1 MEFGTVSD
9 VQVPLLLAGEGIRNS
24 ESRGRDDLPYI
35 VSDEEWDPTH
45 CKSDAVLAHD
55 CSNNTSH
62 LLVLTSNRD
71 MTYIINRREW
81 VGPGFAPWAVSEMVE
96 FEQPTTR

>member
-1 MEFGTVSD
+1 MELGTVSD
-9 VQVPLLLAGEGIRNS
+9 VQVPLLLVEEGIRNS

-35 VSDEEWDPTH
+35 VSDEEWDPTL
-45 CKSDAVLAHD
+45 CKSDTVLAHD

-62 LLVLTSNRD
+62 LLVLTSQRG

-81 VGPGFAPWAVSEMVE
+81 VGPGLAP
-96 FEQPTTR
+96 